1 MPQGNN
7 MKWGWKHA
15 LGVVVVAVI
24 ALGLA
29 TKIGH
34 MAGEDAGGRAKDR
47 LQLVWPSLMAM
58 PEGDRALIVG
68 LAMSCRLEERPA
80 EPREVV
86 ACLREAAADPNA
98 MLPKGTDKA
107 SVPAKLEQL
116 LPRQS

>member
-1 MPQGNN
+1 
-7 MKWGWKHA
+7 MKWGWKPA
-15 LGVVVVAVI
+15 LSVAAVAVI

-34 MAGEDAGGRAKDR
+34 MAGMDAGSRAKER
-47 LQLVWPSLMAM
+47 LQLVWPSLMSM

-80 EPREVV
+80 NAREVV
-86 ACLREAAADPNA
+86 ACLREAAVDPKA

-116 LPRQS
+116 LPRQI